1 MPPTWR
7 VSVCV
12 SSDELEDRDVVVG
25 DNENGNLD
33 KDDGRCARVAGNA
46 VLLRKGSELYPV
58 QKFEFHR
65 AYYRKAFHQHASGLF
80 PAPVDLSMSSA
91 HPPAA
96 DDEDLTPDC
105 PQTAKFFEETTAP
118 LISGLLSGESCT
130 IFQVGSVRARM
141 LCPSL
146 VAEFCRRLVDAVE
159 SWNMSGNRGKRKIA
173 VSIITVNDDDGS
185 VYDELAEVRKKLPS
199 SNIDDYLTREYL
211 GIGMSAPGPLF
222 PEVLAPVSEQ
232 NIGPPEYGTHRVVTF
247 YVEHR
252 SPSEQSAPVAG

>member
-1 MPPTWR
+1 
-7 VSVCV
+7 
-12 SSDELEDRDVVVG
+12 
-25 DNENGNLD
+25 
-33 KDDGRCARVAGNA
+33 
-46 VLLRKGSELYPV
+46 
-58 QKFEFHR
+58 
-65 AYYRKAFHQHASGLF
+65 
-80 PAPVDLSMSSA
+80 
-91 HPPAA
+91 
-96 DDEDLTPDC
+96 
-105 PQTAKFFEETTAP
+105 
-118 LISGLLSGESCT
+118 
-130 IFQVGSVRARM
+130 M

-252 SPSEQSAPVAG
+252 SPSEQSALVTGLAGNQDDGEILSTAILRFVDVASIDQSGAVEPRSPAGAFPEQRIRAVTGMRSTVTLPRLIRHFADAPDAPRQAAIATQNSRIFSSPLSLRMPRALL